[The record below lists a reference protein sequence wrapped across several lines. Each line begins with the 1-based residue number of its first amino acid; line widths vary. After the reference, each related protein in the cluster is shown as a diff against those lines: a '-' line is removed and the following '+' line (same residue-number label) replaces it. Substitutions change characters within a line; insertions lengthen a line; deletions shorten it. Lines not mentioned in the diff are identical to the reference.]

1 MVRGIGL
8 SPEKQKQFFFFD
20 FWLFSYQFKNV
31 IGIGLPLEKQKH
43 QKIFI
48 FFRFLNFSHQF
59 KNVICLPPVK
69 TQTKQKTFLSD
80 FRLFSLKSLA
90 RLEGKKRN
98 ILCKDVSAI
107 RNLLPRNGMPLLI
120 CFKSI
125 YFWLDSNFSK
135 IQNMVDKISCISI
148 SFTS

>member
-1 MVRGIGL
+1 VAC
-8 SPEKQKQFFFFD
+8 
-20 FWLFSYQFKNV
+20 
-31 IGIGLPLEKQKH
+31 LPPKK
-43 QKIFI
+43 KTI
-48 FFRFLNFSHQF
+48 FFRFFCLFSHQF
-59 KNVICLPPVK
+59 KNMICLPPVK